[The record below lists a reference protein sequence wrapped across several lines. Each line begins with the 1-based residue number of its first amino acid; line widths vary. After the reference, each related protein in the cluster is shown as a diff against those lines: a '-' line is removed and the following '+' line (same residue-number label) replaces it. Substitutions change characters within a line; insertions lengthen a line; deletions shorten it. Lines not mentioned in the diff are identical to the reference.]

1 MAPPCGRPEHR
12 RSTRRSRSDAMFW
25 QPAPDRDLA
34 MGWLLDA
41 SADGFAFAHR
51 GDPVPSVGAVI
62 GVCLSPRDIAHAP
75 ADAVVRRVIRVH
87 DDLII
92 VGAELLHD
100 RPMSSNAATVQAA

>member
-1 MAPPCGRPEHR
+1 
-12 RSTRRSRSDAMFW
+12 MFW

-51 GDPVPSVGAVI
+51 GDPVPSVGTVI
-62 GVCLSPRDIAHAP
+62 GVCLTPCDIAHAP
-75 ADAVVRRVIRVH
+75 ADTVVRRVIRVH

-92 VGAELLHD
+92 VGAELLHECHV
-100 RPMSSNAATVQAA
+100 SSSTATVQAS